1 MDKGSLPEIAGFPA
15 RLTYYRQR
23 AGLTQAELARRARD
37 LLPDGNSFNRASIS
51 RYEKGDN
58 VPRRDA
64 LEALAKVL
72 SVTVEELAPGNNL
85 PRTVARHLT
94 MDPAFGTASPAMML
108 LEAES
113 GMARLTVNNVQVPF
127 SVAMQIMELLKAA
140 REVAPTSKPDP
151 VEKKES

>member
-1 MDKGSLPEIAGFPA
+1 MDKGSLPEIAGFAA
-15 RLTYYRQR
+15 RLTYHRQR

-37 LLPDGNSFNRASIS
+37 LLANGSSFNRASIS

-72 SVTVEELAPGNNL
+72 GVTVEELAPGHL
-85 PRTVARHLT
+85 SRSVARH
-94 MDPAFGTASPAMML
+94 MDPAFGPATML
-108 LEAES
+108 LEAQN

-127 SVAMQIMELLKAA
+127 SVALQIMELLKAA
-140 REVAPTSKPDP
+140 QEVAPTSKPDP
-151 VEKKES
+151 LEKKEA